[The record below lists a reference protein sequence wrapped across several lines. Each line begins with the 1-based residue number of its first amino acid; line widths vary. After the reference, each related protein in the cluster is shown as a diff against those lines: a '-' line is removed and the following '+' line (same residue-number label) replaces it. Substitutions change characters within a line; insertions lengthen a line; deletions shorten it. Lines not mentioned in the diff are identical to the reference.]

1 MMAALA
7 RRRAIIWVAL
17 AFGLMVVCIVMAST
31 VGSVEVPLE
40 EVYRVLAHHLLGGS
54 LEGVRPSS
62 DAIIWQVRIPRVLM
76 AGLVGTGLS
85 VAGALYQTL
94 LRNPLAEP
102 FLLGVSSGAGLA
114 AVAVSSAGLVAWW
127 AQMLPIAAFGGALAA
142 SIVIVS
148 LGRVGGQLPA
158 ANLILAGVALGSFLS
173 AMTAFLLLRGQ
184 GSFETF
190 RMLGWL
196 MGSLA
201 RADWGTLLLVAPY
214 VLLPIFIA
222 VPLGRWMN
230 VLMLGERQAQN
241 LGIPVERA
249 KLLMLALGGL
259 LAAASVAGAG
269 LVGFVGLIVPHT
281 VRLALG
287 PDNRVLVP
295 VAACVGGIFVVLCD
309 ALGRVAFAPMEVPV
323 GIVTALFG
331 APFFLWLLRQ
341 RQGIVLT

>member
-1 MMAALA
+1 MAAPA
-7 RRRAIIWVAL
+7 RRRGATLFAL
-17 AFGLMVVCIVMAST
+17 AFAALLACSAVAVT
-31 VGSVEVPLE
+31 VGSVQIPVAEI
-40 EVYRVLAHHLLGGS
+40 YRVVAHHLLGGS
-54 LEGVRPSS
+54 VEGVRSS
-62 DAIIWQVRIPRVLM
+62 ADAIIWQVRIPRILM

-85 VAGALYQTL
+85 VAGALYQTV

-114 AVAVSSAGLVAWW
+114 AVAVSSAGLVSWW
-127 AQMLPIAAFGGALAA
+127 AQTLPIAAFGGALLA
-142 SIVIVS
+142 SLVIVA

-173 AMTAFLLLRGQ
+173 SMTAFLLIRGQ
-184 GSFETF
+184 GTFETF
-190 RMLGWL
+190 QMLGWL
-196 MGSLA
+196 MGSLS
-201 RADWGTLLLVAPY
+201 RADWGSLLLVAPY
-214 VLLPIFIA
+214 VLLPILIV

-230 VLMLGERQAQN
+230 VLMLGERQARN
-241 LGIPVERA
+241 LGVPVERA
-249 KLLMLALGGL
+249 KLLVLVLAAV

-269 LVGFVGLIVPHT
+269 IVGFVGLIVPHT

-295 VAACVGGIFVVLCD
+295 MAACVGGIFVVICD
-309 ALGRVAFAPMEVPV
+309 ALARVAFAPMEVPV

-341 RQGIVLT
+341 RRGIVLT

>member
-1 MMAALA
+1 MAALA
-7 RRRAIIWVAL
+7 RPRSVALLAL
-17 AFGLMVVCIVMAST
+17 AFGLLLACSAVAST
-31 VGSVEVPLE
+31 VGSVQIPLR
-40 EVYRVLAHHLLGGS
+40 EVYGVVAHHLWGGT
-54 LEGVRPSS
+54 LDGVSASS

-85 VAGALYQTL
+85 VAGALYQAL

-114 AVAVSSAGLVAWW
+114 AVAVSSAGLVSWW
-127 AQMLPIAAFGGALAA
+127 AHTLPIAAFGGALLA
-142 SIVIVS
+142 SIVIVGLS
-148 LGRVGGQLPA
+148 RVGGQLPA
-158 ANLILAGVALGSFLS
+158 TNLILAGVALGSFFS
-173 AMTAFLLLRGQ
+173 SITALLLIRGQ
-184 GSFETF
+184 GTFETF
-190 RMLGWL
+190 QMLGWL

-201 RADWGTLLLVAPY
+201 RADWGTLLLIAPY
-214 VLLPIFIA
+214 VLLPTLIA

-230 VLMLGERQAQN
+230 VLMLGERQARN
-241 LGIPVERA
+241 LGVPVERA
-249 KLLMLALGGL
+249 RLLLLALGGV

-295 VAACVGGIFVVLCD
+295 MAACSGGIFVVLCD
-309 ALGRVAFAPMEVPV
+309 TLGRVAFAPMEVPV

-331 APFFLWLLRQ
+331 APFFLWLLRY
-341 RQGIVLT
+341 RRGIALT

>member
-1 MMAALA
+1 MAALA
-7 RRRAIIWVAL
+7 PRRAMALFAL
-17 AFGLMVVCIVMAST
+17 AFGLLLACSAVAST
-31 VGSVEVPLE
+31 VGSVQIPLR
-40 EVYRVLAHHLLGGS
+40 EVYGVVAHHLLGGS
-54 LEGVRPSS
+54 VEGVRPSS

-114 AVAVSSAGLVAWW
+114 AVAVSSAGLVSWW
-127 AQMLPIAAFGGALAA
+127 AQILPIAAFGGALLA
-142 SIVIVS
+142 SIVIVALS
-148 LGRVGGQLPA
+148 RVGGKLPA
-158 ANLILAGVALGSFLS
+158 ANLILAGVALGSFFS
-173 AMTAFLLLRGQ
+173 SITALLLIRGQ

-190 RMLGWL
+190 QMLGWL

-214 VLLPIFIA
+214 VLLPILITI
-222 VPLGRWMN
+222 PLGRWMN

-241 LGIPVERA
+241 LGVPVERA
-249 KLLMLALGGL
+249 KLLLLALAGV

-281 VRLALG
+281 VRLAFG
-287 PDNRVLVP
+287 PDNRLLIP
-295 VAACVGGIFVVLCD
+295 VAACAGGIFVVLCD
-309 ALGRVAFAPMEVPV
+309 TLGRIAFAPMEVPV

-331 APFFLWLLRQ
+331 APFFLWLLHQ
-341 RQGIVLT
+341 RRGIALL